1 MSNKK
6 KYTYVI
12 ADDHEIIR
20 SALHDLMLQASVGTG
35 ELYELSAFAENGL
48 ETIAQIKVHKPDV
61 LFLDVSMPLASG
73 AEIIF
78 DIRRWSP
85 DTKIL
90 VFTGVTA
97 IGLLAG
103 LVESGIDGLFS
114 KGAPVTIIIEKLP
127 FIMRGSR
134 YIAPEFIDAI
144 QQGQQTTTLTERERQ
159 IMNMIISGKTN
170 KEIAGALNISPKTV
184 DKHRTSLMGK
194 LGVHS
199 VVELIARALKD
210 GLIDPV

>member
-1 MSNKK
+1 MTNNK

-20 SALHDLMLQASVGTG
+20 SALHDLMMQASVDT
-35 ELYELSAFAENGL
+35 EALYELSAFAENGL
-48 ETIAQIKVHKPDV
+48 ETISQVKVHKPDL

-73 AEIIF
+73 AEIIL

-85 DTKIL
+85 ETKIL

-127 FIMRGSR
+127 IIMRGSR

-144 QQGQQTTTLTERERQ
+144 QQGKQSATLTERERQ

-170 KEIAGALNISPKTV
+170 KDIAGALNISPKTV

-199 VVELIARALKD
+199 VVELIGRALKD
-210 GLIDPV
+210 GLIDPQ